1 MLQAV
6 TARASGG
13 RGQRIIKAGIDLKD
27 LVQSCD
33 REDLQDA
40 VARTHQRQRAVLDPD
55 QLETPD
61 QDAQTGRVH
70 EGDVL
75 EVDHKTVA
83 TLGDVLIEMLAEH
96 RSRVDINLAADV
108 NNGHLTA
115 SLAGDRQ
122 IHALLLIV
130 RGRNRPLRT
139 TLVRGERG
147 RHTVWA
153 MPSDPPPATRPAFDP
168 RDVLSRL
175 AGGRRSE
182 RLVHVHEVPARE
194 ERLAQWPDWVAPEL
208 FSAFSTSGIAHLWSH
223 QREAADL
230 AHGGSHV
237 VISTGTASGKSLGY
251 LVPVLSDVL
260 DGAAASSGRGA
271 TALYLS
277 PTKALAADQ
286 MARLTALAIPG
297 LRAAT
302 YDGDTPPDERRWIRD
317 HCQYVLTNPDLVHHS
332 LLPGHERWAPFM
344 RSLRYV
350 VIDECHVYR
359 GVFGSHLAV
368 LVRRLRRVAARY
380 GASPTF
386 ILASATVADPAV
398 QATALIGMPVRAVVV
413 DGSPR
418 ESMTFGLWEPAL
430 TASGGGGA
438 VDRLDP
444 PHRRSAV
451 AETAD
456 LLADLVVDG
465 VQTVAFARSRAGVE
479 AVAASA
485 RRSLSEVDI
494 GLGSAVAAYRGGYL
508 PEERRELEQRLRSGA
523 LRGLAATNALELGI
537 DVSGLDAVLLA
548 GWPGTLSSLWQQ
560 AGRAGRTGSRSLA
573 ILVAGDDPLD
583 TYLVHHP
590 EALFD
595 RPVEAA
601 VLDPHNPYVL
611 GPHLAAAAA
620 ELPLTESDA
629 LVFGPTMLGL
639 LEGLVAHGMLRR
651 RPGGWFWTRPE
662 RASEHISL
670 RGTGETV
677 RIVER
682 STGRVLGT
690 VEGPA
695 AHSSVHTGAVYVHQ
709 GQPYVV
715 TNYDVEEGHAIV
727 VAGDPGWSTQ
737 ARSVSAFDIG
747 QIEESQA
754 WGPVEMCFGSVD
766 VRSRVT
772 SFLRRLPG
780 GEVLGEHPLDLPE
793 RTLHTKAVWWTMT
806 EAMLDAAG
814 VGVSEIPGA
823 AHAAEHAA
831 IAMLPLVAT
840 SDRWDIGGV
849 STALHPDTN
858 RPTILVYDGHPGGAG
873 FAERGFSAATI
884 WLAATRD
891 AILACE
897 CATGCPSCVQ
907 SPKCGNG
914 NEPLDK
920 AGAVALLTAVL
931 AGSPNG
937 A

>member
-1 MLQAV
+1 
-6 TARASGG
+6 
-13 RGQRIIKAGIDLKD
+13 
-27 LVQSCD
+27 
-33 REDLQDA
+33 
-40 VARTHQRQRAVLDPD
+40 
-55 QLETPD
+55 
-61 QDAQTGRVH
+61 
-70 EGDVL
+70 
-75 EVDHKTVA
+75 
-83 TLGDVLIEMLAEH
+83 
-96 RSRVDINLAADV
+96 
-108 NNGHLTA
+108 
-115 SLAGDRQ
+115 
-122 IHALLLIV
+122 
-130 RGRNRPLRT
+130 
-139 TLVRGERG
+139 
-147 RHTVWA
+147 
-153 MPSDPPPATRPAFDP
+153 
-168 RDVLSRL
+168 VLSRL
-175 AGGRRSE
+175 AGGRRRE
-182 RLVHVHEVPARE
+182 RLLHVHEVPARDE
-194 ERLAQWPDWVAPEL
+194 QLMPWPDWVAPAL
-208 FSAFSTSGIAHLWSH
+208 YSAFSMSGVTQLWSH

-237 VISTGTASGKSLGY
+237 VISTGTSSGKSLGY
-251 LVPVLSDVL
+251 LLPVLSDVL
-260 DGAAASSGRGA
+260 DGADAASGRGA

-286 MARLTALAIPG
+286 MAHLTALAIPG
-297 LRAAT
+297 LRAST

-332 LLPGHERWAPFM
+332 LLPGHQRWAPFM

-368 LVRRLRRVAARY
+368 LMRRLRRVAAHY
-380 GASPTF
+380 GSFPTF
-386 ILASATVADPAV
+386 ILASATVADPAA
-398 QATALIGMPVRAVVV
+398 QTSALIGMPTRAVVE

-430 TASGGGGA
+430 VLGGSGRG
-438 VDRLDP
+438 VDQREAL
-444 PHRRSAV
+444 HRRSAV
-451 AETAD
+451 AESAD

-465 VQTVAFARSRAGVE
+465 VQTVAFAHSRAGVE
-479 AVAASA
+479 AIAASA
-485 RRSLSEVDI
+485 RRSLGEVDPA
-494 GLGSAVAAYRGGYL
+494 LESAVAAYRGGYL

-560 AGRAGRTGSRSLA
+560 AGRAGRTGSCSLA
-573 ILVAGDDPLD
+573 VLVAGDDPLD

-611 GPHLAAAAA
+611 GPHLTAAAA
-620 ELPLTESDA
+620 ELPLTAEDA
-629 LVFGPTMLGL
+629 KLFGPTMVGL
-639 LEGLVAHGMLRR
+639 LGDLATQGMLRR

-662 RASEHISL
+662 RATEHVSL

-677 RIVER
+677 RIVEW

-690 VEGPA
+690 VDGPA

-715 TNYDVEEGHAIV
+715 AHLDVVDSHAVV
-727 VAGDPGWSTQ
+727 VAGDPGWSTH

-747 QIEESQA
+747 RVEKSQG
-754 WGPVEMCFGSVD
+754 WGPVDMCFGSVD
-766 VRSRVT
+766 VRSQVT
-772 SFLRRLPG
+772 SFLRIRPG
-780 GEVLGEHPLDLPE
+780 GEVLGEHALDLPE

-806 EAMLDAAG
+806 EEMLDAAG
-814 VGVSEIPGA
+814 ISASEIPGA

-873 FAERGFSAATI
+873 FAERGFNAATV
-884 WLAATRD
+884 WLTATRD
-891 AILACE
+891 AIRACE

-931 AGSPNG
+931 AGSPALDWSPALDYGRSGPTENG
-937 A
+937 

>member
-1 MLQAV
+1 
-6 TARASGG
+6 
-13 RGQRIIKAGIDLKD
+13 
-27 LVQSCD
+27 
-33 REDLQDA
+33 
-40 VARTHQRQRAVLDPD
+40 
-55 QLETPD
+55 
-61 QDAQTGRVH
+61 
-70 EGDVL
+70 
-75 EVDHKTVA
+75 
-83 TLGDVLIEMLAEH
+83 
-96 RSRVDINLAADV
+96 
-108 NNGHLTA
+108 
-115 SLAGDRQ
+115 
-122 IHALLLIV
+122 
-130 RGRNRPLRT
+130 
-139 TLVRGERG
+139 
-147 RHTVWA
+147 
-153 MPSDPPPATRPAFDP
+153 
-168 RDVLSRL
+168 VLSRL
-175 AGGRRSE
+175 AGGRRRE
-182 RLVHVHEVPARE
+182 RLVHVHEVPARVE
-194 ERLAQWPDWVAPEL
+194 HAVPWPEWVAPAL
-208 FSAFSTSGIAHLWSH
+208 YSAFSTSGITRLWSH
-223 QREAADL
+223 QREAVDL

-237 VISTGTASGKSLGY
+237 VISTGTSSGKSLGY
-251 LVPVLSDVL
+251 LLPVLSDVL
-260 DGAAASSGRGA
+260 DSAEAASGRGV

-286 MARLTALAIPG
+286 MAGLTALAIPG
-297 LRAAT
+297 LRAST

-332 LLPGHERWAPFM
+332 LLPGHPRWAPFL

-368 LVRRLRRVAARY
+368 LIRRLRRVAAHY
-380 GASPTF
+380 GSSPTF
-386 ILASATVADPAV
+386 ILASATVADPAA
-398 QATALIGMPVRAVVV
+398 QASALIGMPTRAVVV

-418 ESMTFGLWEPAL
+418 ESMTFGLWEPGLVAG
-430 TASGGGGA
+430 SGGGGA
-438 VDRLDP
+438 NDGGADKEDAPR
-444 PHRRSAV
+444 RRSAV

-456 LLADLVVDG
+456 LLADLVASG
-465 VQTVAFARSRAGVE
+465 VQTVAFAHSRAGVE
-479 AVAASA
+479 TIAASA
-485 RRSLSEVDI
+485 RRSLREVDPA
-494 GLGSAVAAYRGGYL
+494 LESAVAAYRGGYL

-573 ILVAGDDPLD
+573 VLVAGDDPLD

-601 VLDPHNPYVL
+601 VLDPQNPYVL

-620 ELPLTESDA
+620 ELPLTGADSK
-629 LVFGPTMLGL
+629 VFGPTMVGL
-639 LEGLVAHGMLRR
+639 LDDLVAQGMLRR

-662 RASEHISL
+662 RATEHVSL

-677 RIVER
+677 RIVEW

-690 VEGPA
+690 VDGPA
-695 AHSSVHTGAVYVHQ
+695 AQSSVHTGAVYVHQ

-715 TNYDVEEGHAIV
+715 AHLDVADSHAIV

-747 QIEESQA
+747 RVEQSQV
-754 WGPVEMCFGSVD
+754 WGPVDICFGTVD
-766 VRSRVT
+766 VRSQVT

-806 EAMLDAAG
+806 EGMLDAAG
-814 VGVSEIPGA
+814 VTESEIPGA

-873 FAERGFSAATI
+873 FAERGFNAATI
-884 WLAATRD
+884 WLTATRD
-891 AILACE
+891 AIVACE
-897 CATGCPSCVQ
+897 CASGCPSCVQ

-931 AGSPNG
+931 AGSPHP
-937 A
+937 